1 MEAAIKPTKTQ
12 QQAWDLLLDDRTR
25 YLLFGG
31 AAGGGKTFLGCE
43 WLLVMALGYSWT
55 RWFMARNEL
64 KELRDSTLRTF
75 YKVMRHHGIEPDAL
89 MKYNGMD
96 HFIQFNNGSRIDLLD
111 IKTVPSDPFFE
122 RLGSMEFTGG
132 FIDEAGPIEFMAFDV
147 LKTRIGRC
155 ENDRHGL
162 TPKILLCSNPSKG
175 WLYGTFYLPHK
186 QGTLPAHM
194 AFVRSLP
201 TDNEYLEKGYLD
213 HMQTISTKVMR
224 ERLLLGLW
232 EYSDSEGCLVE
243 YEAIAD
249 AFSGVVGAKVKTG
262 HPYITCDVA
271 RYGRDSTVIILWNG
285 LRAEKILK
293 FSDLPVTE
301 TANRI
306 STLRSQFNVPLPN
319 ICIDQDGV
327 GGGVCDLLPGTV
339 SFMNGGKPVHRNP
352 KDQNY
357 SNLKSQCYFRLAELI
372 NSRELFINC
381 DAGLRECITQE
392 LEQVRMK
399 NLDSDGKLAVIAKRD
414 VKDAIGRSPDITDAL
429 MMRTWYEVG
438 GGSMGLRIIFPDRSS
453 SRPTWNGRSNY
464 NM

>member
-1 MEAAIKPTKTQ
+1 M
-12 QQAWDLLLDDRTR
+12 DGRTR
-25 YLLFGG
+25 YILFGG

-43 WLLVMALGYSWT
+43 WLLVMALGYAGT

-75 YKVMRHHGIEPDAL
+75 YKVMRHHTIEPDSI
-89 MKYNGMD
+89 MRYNGMD

-111 IKTVPSDPFFE
+111 IKGLPSDPFYE

-132 FIDEAGPIEFMAFDV
+132 FIDEAGPVEFMAFDV

-155 ENDRHGL
+155 ENERHNL

-175 WLYGTFYLPHK
+175 WLYSTFYLPHK

-201 TDNEYLEKGYLD
+201 TDNKYLDKGYLD
-213 HMQTISTKVMR
+213 HMQTISSKVMR

-232 EYSDSEGCLVE
+232 EYSDSDDCLIE
-243 YEAIAD
+243 YDAIAD
-249 AFSGVVGAKVKTG
+249 AFDGAVRAKVKDG
-262 HPYITCDVA
+262 QPYITADVA
-271 RYGRDSTVIILWNG
+271 RYGRDTTVIILWNG
-285 LRAEKILK
+285 LRAEKILQ

-306 STLRSQFNVPLPN
+306 SALRAQFNVPLHN

-339 SFMNGGKPVHRNP
+339 SFMNAGKPIQRNP

-357 SNLKSQCYFRLAELI
+357 QNLKSQCYYRLAELI
-372 NSRELFINC
+372 NAREVFINS
-381 DAGLRECITQE
+381 DSALRERITQE

-399 NLDSDGKLAVIAKRD
+399 NVDSDGKLAIIAKKD

-429 MMRTWYEVG
+429 MMRCWYLIG
-438 GGSMGLRIIFPDRSS
+438 GGAMGLRIIRSDSES
-453 SRPTWNGRSNY
+453 SRPTWNGRTNY
-464 NM
+464 NA